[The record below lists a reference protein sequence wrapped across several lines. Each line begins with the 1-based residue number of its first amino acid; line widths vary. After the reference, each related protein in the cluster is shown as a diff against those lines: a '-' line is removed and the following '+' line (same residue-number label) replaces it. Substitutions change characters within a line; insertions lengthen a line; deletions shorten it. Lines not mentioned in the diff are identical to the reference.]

1 MTDRHF
7 CYGMAQGNAHTAR
20 RIYNE
25 RYPQRAVPAV
35 RTFIRIH
42 ARLSKTGSIKRST
55 VVIGRPAI
63 VRTVQMKNGV
73 LNKIERNPETSTQKI
88 THELYITHVTVNFKT
103 SAAISISH
111 ATGASS
117 NTEGFTTTSRFL
129 QLVKK
134 SNFKESEFLKSGI
147 VY

>member
-1 MTDRHF
+1 MEE
-7 CYGMAQGNAHTAR
+7 A
-20 RIYNE
+20 
-25 RYPQRAVPAV
+25 
-35 RTFIRIH
+35 
-42 ARLSKTGSIKRST
+42 
-55 VVIGRPAI
+55 
-63 VRTVQMKNGV
+63 V
-73 LNKIERNPETSTQKI
+73 LNQIERNPETSTRKI
-88 THELYITHVTVNFKT
+88 AHELNITHVPVANFKT

-117 NTEGFTTTSRFL
+117 NTEGFTTTSRLL